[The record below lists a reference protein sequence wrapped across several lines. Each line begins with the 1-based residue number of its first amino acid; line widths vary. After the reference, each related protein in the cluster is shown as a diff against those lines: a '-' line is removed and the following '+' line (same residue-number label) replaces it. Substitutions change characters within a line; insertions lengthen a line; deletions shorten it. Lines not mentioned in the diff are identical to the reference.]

1 MSFIQTQPGS
11 RTDTVP
17 VSKACVPHNFYVA
30 RLALDPET
38 RRDAF
43 RLRYESYRDQ
53 GHIETNRTG
62 MFEDQYDDLDNS
74 RIVVVYDHR
83 GAIGSVRLCLLNSP
97 DATSPAMESFP
108 GELAR
113 LAGRFGAGNVAAE
126 ITRLVRSPAAADDP
140 ALVFL
145 LYRLAN
151 YVGYFERVALLLAS
165 VRRNHA
171 VFYRR
176 LGFAIETEPRPY
188 PGLTCLMQLLS
199 CDRAAYEKSFQR
211 FPLIAPFASGSTPL
225 DGLLGGH
232 PVEIPF
238 PSQRPVAATIQ

>member
-1 MSFIQTQPGS
+1 
-11 RTDTVP
+11 
-17 VSKACVPHNFYVA
+17 VSGACVPHSPYIA
-30 RLALDPET
+30 RLALDAET

-53 GHIETNRTG
+53 GYIEPNQTG
-62 MFEDQYDDLDNS
+62 MFEDRYDDLDNS

-83 GAIGSVRLCLLNSP
+83 GAIGSVRLCLLNTP
-97 DATSPAMESFP
+97 GAASPAMESFP

-113 LAGRFGAGNVAAE
+113 LLDQIGVGSVAAE
-126 ITRLVRSPAAADDP
+126 ITRLVRSPAAADD
-140 ALVFL
+140 AGLVFL

-199 CDRAAYEKSFQR
+199 CDRAAYERSFQR

-225 DGLLGGH
+225 DGLLCGH
-232 PVEIPF
+232 PVEVSF
-238 PSQRPVAATIQ
+238 PSQRSVAATVQ